1 MSPHRDG
8 DASGVAAT
16 FPLARIDGVIFDM
29 DGVVTQTAAVHFRA
43 WKRLFDAVLAAP
55 STESS
60 GPRRPFDEADYRRY
74 VDGKPRQDGV
84 RDFLASRG
92 MVLPDG
98 SPDDPPDRE
107 TVWGLGN
114 RKDHMFLAEVA
125 SGGVEPFPTTVE
137 FVRRLAAAGRRVA
150 IISASRNATEVLS
163 TAGVLGLFEVKVDGV
178 DSTALGLAGKP
189 DPAIF
194 LEAARCLGVAPERA
208 AIVEDALAGVEAGVR
223 GGFAFVLAI
232 DRAGFAAELAG
243 AGASLVVQD
252 LGELLVPD

>member
-1 MSPHRDG
+1 MTPHQDG
-8 DASGVAAT
+8 DTSGIAAT
-16 FPLARIDGVIFDM
+16 LPLSRIDAVIFDM

-43 WKRLFDAVLAAP
+43 WKRLFDAVLAAA
-55 STESS
+55 STEMN
-60 GPRRPFDEADYRRY
+60 GPRRPFDEADYRRH

-114 RKDHMFLAEVA
+114 RKDRMFLAEVA

-137 FVRRLAAAGRRVA
+137 FARRLAAAGRRVA

-178 DSTALGLAGKP
+178 DSMALGLAGKP

-194 LEAARCLGVAPERA
+194 LEASRRLGSAPERV
-208 AIVEDALAGVEAGVR
+208 AIVEDALAGVQAGVR
-223 GGFAFVLAI
+223 GGFGFVLAI
-232 DRAGFAAELAG
+232 DRAGFAAELAS
-243 AGASLVVQD
+243 AGASLVVRD